1 MGNRQKEK
9 KKQTQVC
16 DKGDEYTFR
25 VAFTGDGCAGKVQV
39 LMGLTGEL
47 DTEGWRLKPEYRDE
61 VGYLSARLRSAQLFL
76 GNLFIHLQFFPDR
89 IEGNFG
95 SRSPPPY
102 DQYADAVIFVY
113 SIRDKISFN
122 NIKQWLSEFERYR
135 PKFKQGYRSYP
146 EPKPTPDNLLPE
158 PVLLL
163 LGTDCYPTSGP
174 IEVPYATAVQF
185 AFENGMHF
193 YEFNPPSHE
202 RPIEPIRRYF
212 WEFKDSL
219 RIYERPFCEFKGSL
233 RFAFENGIDFCTQ
246 FEGPPSE
253 IAPQLTQQI
262 LKKRGISFFDVKSV
276 TLFSLLLPLLQDQKG
291 NFQVPSS

>member
-16 DKGDEYTFR
+16 EIGDEYTYR
-25 VAFTGDGCAGKVQV
+25 VAFSGDGCAGKVQV

-61 VGYLSARLRSAQLFL
+61 VGYLSAHLRSAQLFL
-76 GNLFIHLQFFPDR
+76 GNGCER
-89 IEGNFG
+89 G
-95 SRSPPPY
+95 PPY
-102 DQYADAVIFVY
+102 DRYADAIILVY

-122 NIKQWLSEFERYR
+122 NIKQWLSEIERYR
-135 PKFKQGYRSYP
+135 PKFKEGYWSYP
-146 EPKPTPDNLLPE
+146 APKPTPYNLLPE

-163 LGTDCYPTSGP
+163 LGTDCSPTSGP

-193 YEFNPPSHE
+193 YEFNPPSCE

-212 WEFKDSL
+212 WEFKDS
-219 RIYERPFCEFKGSL
+219 F
-233 RFAFENGIDFCTQ
+233 RFAFENGMDFCTQ

-253 IAPQLTQQI
+253 IASQLAQQI

-276 TLFSLLLPLLQDQKG
+276 SLFSLLLPLLQ
-291 NFQVPSS
+291 NFKWK